1 MIPLHPIIVHFPVAL
16 LISAL
21 LFAVLALIVKTKGEK
36 FKEVFKW
43 NLFLGSF
50 ASLIAVISG
59 LLEEKTLVHNDAI
72 HEILKVHELLGYI
85 TTGIFVVLSLW
96 LIIRNS
102 ALKGIEI
109 KLIILILFSSVI
121 IMAYSAHLGG
131 TMVYEQGAG
140 VVPMEK
146 ILNEQ
151 SHEHDHGAHD
161 HGQQKKDDHEH
172 EEHDHD
178 NHNH

>member
-50 ASLIAVISG
+50 ASLLAVISG
-59 LLEEKTLVHNDAI
+59 LIEEKTLVHNDAI

-102 ALKGIEI
+102 KLKGTEI
-109 KLIILILFSSVI
+109 KLIILILFSGVV

-131 TMVYEQGAG
+131 KMVYEQGAG
-140 VVPMEK
+140 VVPMEE
-146 ILNEQ
+146 IINDQ
-151 SHEHDHGAHD
+151 THDHNHND
-161 HGQQKKDDHEH
+161 HSHTTQKS
-172 EEHDHD
+172 HD

>member
-16 LISAL
+16 IISAL
-21 LFAVLALIVKTKGEK
+21 LFAVLALVIKTNGEK

-50 ASLIAVISG
+50 ASVIAIMTG

-109 KLIILILFSSVI
+109 KLIILILFSSVV

-131 TMVYEQGAG
+131 KMVYEQGAG
-140 VVPMEK
+140 VVPMEE
-146 ILNEQ
+146 IINDQ
-151 SHEHDHGAHD
+151 THDHNH
-161 HGQQKKDDHEH
+161 DDHSH
-172 EEHDHD
+172 TTQKSHD